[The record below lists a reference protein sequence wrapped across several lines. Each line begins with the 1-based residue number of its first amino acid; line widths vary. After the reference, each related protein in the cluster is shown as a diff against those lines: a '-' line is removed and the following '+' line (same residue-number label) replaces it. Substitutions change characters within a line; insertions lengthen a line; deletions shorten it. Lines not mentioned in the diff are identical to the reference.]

1 MREKVSTTPKLH
13 YSDSKVTP
21 LSNVLLGLKY
31 TIYPLINMPVGYE
44 VSTET
49 TPSVVKNFKKQSRF
63 YSTPEETLIRVG
75 DKVSDKSAIYID

>member
-1 MREKVSTTPKLH
+1 
-13 YSDSKVTP
+13 
-21 LSNVLLGLKY
+21 
-31 TIYPLINMPVGYE
+31 MPAGYE

-49 TPSVVKNFKKQSRF
+49 TPSVVKNFKKQRRF